1 MHGVVF
7 SSFRDYVTAT
17 FGRDVTQQ
25 VFAGGGSYLLSEAY
39 PDEDFLGFVT
49 RAVEVT
55 GSDPDQLVY
64 DFGVFTAQTTFARL
78 YPAFFQI
85 AKGTR
90 PFLLTVEKRI
100 HELVRATIPNAEPPQ
115 LRVAPLGTDGVTIAY
130 TSPRRLCVL
139 LEGLVEGA
147 ASHYDEA
154 ATIDQSE
161 CMLRGDP
168 ACLFEVRLAGLR
180 APPEHPFVADATGDA
195 VGVEP
200 LEQ

>member
-1 MHGVVF
+1 MHGVIFASYADFLAARFGSHVARAVF
-7 SSFRDYVTAT
+7 KDEPI
-17 FGRDVTQQ
+17 
-25 VFAGGGSYLLSEAY
+25 YLMSEAY
-39 PDEDFLGFVT
+39 EDERLFDLIERTAAATDVPVRT
-49 RAVEVT
+49 LLH
-55 GSDPDQLVY
+55 S
-64 DFGVFTAQTTFARL
+64 FGIFTAQTTFARL
-78 YPAFFQI
+78 YPAFFAI

-115 LRVAPLGTDGVTIAY
+115 LRVTPLGTDGVTIAY
-130 TSPRRLCVL
+130 SSPRRLCVL

-147 ASHYDEA
+147 AAHYDET
-154 ATIDQSE
+154 ATIEQSE

-180 APPEHPFVADATGDA
+180 APPEHPLVADATGDA